1 MREIDSS
8 YDEQLAAL
16 SEINWSLREQVIELT
31 LSIAAMRENAAL
43 PSNSNSSDIRAAV
56 RDHAGRPR
64 VAGSARSG
72 NVMKVRG
79 HK

>member
-16 SEINWSLREQVIELT
+16 SEINCSLREQVIELT
-31 LSIAAMRENAAL
+31 LSIAEMRESAGLLSNVRSGSVRATSYDHVAA
-43 PSNSNSSDIRAAV
+43 
-56 RDHAGRPR
+56 PR
-64 VAGSARSG
+64 VSGSVRSAT
-72 NVMKVRG
+72 VVKMRG